1 MTKLV
6 KQPTAPFNPFY
17 GCAIMFMVVAM
28 GLGGLFWIYHVGKTM
43 DEAIG
48 QFTVDH
54 PVKPVAVKPDA
65 AGVAALK
72 SRVDAFAAEAK
83 AGNPATLAL
92 SIPELNALV
101 ELAPDTGYGNFA
113 DILAF
118 QAATPGGPLTA
129 EVCLPMNK
137 NPLVGGKRYAI
148 GQAMFQVE
156 IVNETGPDLKL
167 TALEVPGK
175 EVLPEFV
182 QLFSSYSLLAPYHKL
197 ETLAPVMK
205 AIKAVKITDT
215 GVELSTQP

>member
-1 MTKLV
+1 MSKLV

-28 GLGGLFWIYHVGKTM
+28 GVGGIWWIYHVGKTM
-43 DEAIG
+43 DEAIS

-72 SRVDAFAAEAK
+72 TRVEAFAKDARASK
-83 AGNPATLAL
+83 VATLAL

-101 ELAPDTGYGNFA
+101 ELAPDSGYGNFS

-118 QAATPGGPLTA
+118 QSVKAGGPLMA

-148 GQAMFQVE
+148 GQAAFQVE

-175 EVLPEFV
+175 TVLPEFV

-197 ETLAPVMK
+197 EALAPVMK
-205 AIKAVKITDT
+205 AIKLVKMTDT

>member
-1 MTKLV
+1 MSKLV

-28 GLGGLFWIYHVGKTM
+28 GVGGVYWIYHVGKTM
-43 DEAIG
+43 DEEIG
-48 QFTVDH
+48 KFTVDV

-72 SRVDAFAAEAK
+72 GRVEAFAADAK
-83 AGNPATLAL
+83 AGKAATLAL

-101 ELAPDTGYGNFA
+101 ELAPDSGYGNFA
-113 DILAF
+113 EILAF
-118 QAATPGGPLTA
+118 KAVAPGGPVTA

-148 GQAMFQVE
+148 GLATFQVE

-175 EVLPEFV
+175 PVIPEFV

-197 ETLAPVMK
+197 EALAPVMK
-205 AIKAVKITDT
+205 AIKSVKINAA
-215 GVELSTQP
+215 GIELSTQP

>member
-1 MTKLV
+1 MSKLV

-28 GLGGLFWIYHVGKTM
+28 GVGGVYWIYHVGKTM
-43 DEAIG
+43 DEEIG
-48 QFTVDH
+48 KFTVDV

-72 SRVDAFAAEAK
+72 GRVETFANDAK
-83 AGNPATLAL
+83 AGKAATLAL
-92 SIPELNALV
+92 TIPELNALV
-101 ELAPDTGYGNFA
+101 ELAPDSGYGNFA
-113 DILAF
+113 EILAF
-118 QAATPGGPLTA
+118 KTVAPGGPVTA

-148 GQAMFQVE
+148 GLATFQVE

-175 EVLPEFV
+175 EVIPEFV

-197 ETLAPVMK
+197 EALAPVMK
-205 AIKAVKITDT
+205 AIKSVKINAA
-215 GVELSTQP
+215 GIELSTQP

>member
-1 MTKLV
+1 MSKLV

-17 GCAIMFMVVAM
+17 GCAIMLIVVFMGV
-28 GLGGLFWIYHVGKTM
+28 GGVYWIYHVGKTM
-43 DEAIG
+43 DEEIG
-48 QFTVDH
+48 KFTVDT

-72 SRVDAFAAEAK
+72 GRVEAFANDAK
-83 AGNPATLAL
+83 AGKPATLL
-92 SIPELNALV
+92 LTIPELNALV
-101 ELAPDTGYGNFA
+101 ELAPDSGYGNFA

-118 QAATPGGPLTA
+118 KAVTPGGPVTA

-148 GQAMFQVE
+148 GQATFQVE
-156 IVNETGPDLKL
+156 ILNETGPDLKL

-175 EVLPEFV
+175 EVIPEFV

-197 ETLAPVMK
+197 EALAPVMK
-205 AIKAVKITDT
+205 AIKSVKISEA